1 MKEDTTGGVHVT
13 VYRVKNL
20 QSPAKK
26 WKIEKNAQQLYMTG
40 AVVLYQVG
48 GNIVI
53 YRLLKTVGKLKS
65 QGFEYSLL
73 FAGQF

>member
-20 QSPAKK
+20 HSPAKK

-48 GNIVI
+48 KIVNI
-53 YRLLKTVGKLKS
+53 YRFLST
-65 QGFEYSLL
+65 
-73 FAGQF
+73 A